1 MKLKKLPPQ
10 CIAPFRLKEITLHGI
25 GSYYK
30 PARLEIKPL
39 TILCGTNGSGK
50 STWMK
55 VLSTLKEA
63 LEPLR
68 NDDGRVQEADYLER
82 LPLRTICSTPG

>member
-10 CIAPFRLKEITLHGI
+10 CIAPLRLKEITFHGI

-55 VLSTLKEA
+55 VLSALKEA
-63 LEPLR
+63 VEPLR
-68 NDDGRVQEADYLER
+68 DADGKVIGAGFLER
-82 LPLRTICSTPG
+82 LSRMANERRG

>member
-10 CIAPFRLKEITLHGI
+10 CIAPLRLKEITLHGI

-50 STWMK
+50 RTCLGK
-55 VLSTLKEA
+55 IPGLTTRCRTA
-63 LEPLR
+63 L
-68 NDDGRVQEADYLER
+68 
-82 LPLRTICSTPG
+82 

>member
-10 CIAPFRLKEITLHGI
+10 CIAPLRLREITLHGI

-39 TILCGTNGSGK
+39 SAIQRMTG
-50 STWMK
+50 
-55 VLSTLKEA
+55 
-63 LEPLR
+63 LR
-68 NDDGRVQEADYLER
+68 GD
-82 LPLRTICSTPG
+82 